1 MSNITITKTKVLMLV
16 AMLMGTC
23 NSFAQL
29 SDEQLKNEINK
40 VKKSNAY
47 LYGEANAD
55 TEEEAHAIA
64 EEILYNEIN
73 QWAAKKKKLQGGEL
87 VVNNKKE
94 LQTYISVPRGN
105 MVRAFVYVKKSDITA
120 SHHAEIIQTT
130 PVTTE
135 QPARQSTV
143 TRIYPQAVEK
153 ISACTEYSQLEPQ
166 LEAERQA
173 GRIRHYALYG
183 KLANPDPYYLIIFN
197 KAGKVMAVLT
207 QGPSRVNVKTGQ
219 PDGVANYSGCGAIGF
234 SVNE

>member
-1 MSNITITKTKVLMLV
+1 MIKTRVLLL
-16 AMLMGTC
+16 AALLLGTC
-23 NSFAQL
+23 YSFGQV
-29 SDEQLKNEINK
+29 SDEQLKGEINK

-55 TEEEAHAIA
+55 TEEEAHSIA

-73 QWAAKKKKLQGGEL
+73 EWAAKKKKLQGSEL

-120 SHHAEIIQTT
+120 SHHAEILQTT
-130 PVTTE
+130 PVARE
-135 QPARQSTV
+135 QPTLQSTV
-143 TRIYPQAVEK
+143 TRIYPQTVEK
-153 ISACTEYSQLEPQ
+153 MMVCTDYSQLEPL

-197 KAGKVMAVLT
+197 KTGRVVALLS
-207 QGPSRVNVKTGQ
+207 QGPNRVNVKTGQ
-219 PDGVANYSGCGAIGF
+219 TDGVANYSGCGAIGF
-234 SVNE
+234 TVNE